1 MLTNE
6 QKTALKIIF
15 ESEIKQVAA
24 WGGGTALSENY
35 LHHRKSED
43 IDIILFDLPPT
54 EELTILT
61 AQIGKAIKALK
72 KKSFAQMNR
81 FQYVFDLSGDKE
93 LKLEFVYYPFA
104 KIGKARKVGNIVVES
119 LADIVISK
127 TLSAYQR
134 NEAKDAFDLFV
145 VLKTKKFNIEELISG
160 VERKFSEKIDLAV
173 LLSRLT
179 KNLKNFSALSPL
191 LIKKYSQKEITNFF
205 QKLFNQYLKKQ
216 GL

>member
-43 IDIILFDLPPT
+43 IDIILFDLPPA

-104 KIGKARKVGNIVVES
+104 KIGKARNVGNVVVES
-119 LADIVISK
+119 LADIAISK

-160 VERKFSEKIDLAV
+160 VERKFSEKIDSAV